1 MSRTTCRQRNNHGFV
16 CHGPGVFRVW
26 WQATGDDETTACAL
40 HVAKAIRIYQQAH
53 PGDTI
58 KTRALDC

>member
-1 MSRTTCRQRNNHGFV
+1 MSTAICRQNNASGFL
-16 CHGPGVFRVW
+16 CGGPGAFRVW

-40 HVAKAIRIYQQAH
+40 HVAKAIRLLQIKH

-58 KTRALDC
+58 KTRAI